1 MIPSS
6 GAVASGAVGGLPL
19 GIGVTVSGSASGRA
33 LAIASSTGAKIS
45 HATGAA
51 SLIATGAA
59 TGTKISLTQADLDAI
74 ADAVWDTEL
83 ETGYTARQ
91 MMRIMFAADLAGT
104 ATGPRAH

>member
-19 GIGVTVSGSASGRA
+19 VIGVTVSGSASGRA
-33 LAIASSTGAKIS
+33 LAISSSTGAKIS

-59 TGTKISLTQADLDAI
+59 VSLSMG
-74 ADAVWDTEL
+74 V
-83 ETGYTARQ
+83 
-91 MMRIMFAADLAGT
+91 
-104 ATGPRAH
+104 